1 MNEKDF
7 FSLKKKNYKRQNSQA
22 RFKKNSIKTLW
33 LKIFSIFPYILLNDK
48 GFKVRKFLISHV
60 RYKEI
65 IDNTISFYGEADDKI
80 ENDMTRG
87 KLKSKI
93 PV

>member
-7 FSLKKKNYKRQNSQA
+7 FFFSKKEKLQKVEFVGS
-22 RFKKNSIKTLW
+22 FKKNSINTLW
-33 LKIFSIFPYILLNDK
+33 LKILSIFPYILLNDK

-65 IDNTISFYGEADDKI
+65 IDNTISFYGEADDTI
-80 ENDMTRG
+80 ENDMAVY
-87 KLKSKI
+87 LNF
-93 PV
+93 